1 MNNEQNRIA
10 VIFDFDETLA
20 PDSTSSFL
28 ESIGVDVEDFWMNK
42 VTPMYKQKGW
52 DPIPAYL
59 YKMIELSKA
68 REAKDRIT
76 RKKLIEFGKKVA
88 FFNGA
93 QTIFNKL
100 RQVAEEVN
108 PKVEVDYFLISS
120 GIRDILVNTKIAK
133 FFRDIW
139 ACDFHCNE
147 KEEIVF
153 PKNVVSFTD
162 KTRYLFQIS
171 KGIFGPETRFNPF
184 EVNKK
189 VEKLYVPFNQM
200 IVVGDGQTD
209 IPLFSLID
217 KQKGIPIAV
226 YDPNDKR
233 KWGKAW
239 EFVEDDRVKNV
250 VPADYG
256 KKSAL
261 NHMLEMAVKKIAT
274 TLKID
279 ESTYHR

>member
-1 MNNEQNRIA
+1 MVNRIA

-28 ESIGVDVEDFWMNK
+28 EGLGVDVEDFWANE
-42 VTPMYKQKGW
+42 VTPMYKEKGW

-59 YKMIELSKA
+59 YKMIELSA
-68 REAKDRIT
+68 SGSERTRIT
-76 RKKLIEFGKKVA
+76 KEKLAAFGKKIS

-93 QTIFNKL
+93 QTIFKKL
-100 RQVAEEVN
+100 RVVAQEVN
-108 PKVEVDYFLISS
+108 SKVDVEFFLLSS

-133 FFRDIW
+133 YFKDIW
-139 ACDFHCNE
+139 ACDFHYNA
-147 KEEIVF
+147 KGEILF
-153 PKNVVSFTD
+153 PKNIVSFTD
-162 KTRYLFQIS
+162 KTRFLFQIS
-171 KGIFGPETRFNPF
+171 KGIFGPDSRFKPF

-189 VEKLYVPFNQM
+189 VDSLYVPFNQM

-239 EFVEDDRVKNV
+239 EFVQDDRVKNV

-261 NHMLEMAVKKIAT
+261 NHMLEMAVTKIAT
-274 TLKID
+274 TLKIA
-279 ESTYHR
+279 ESAYHR

>member
-1 MNNEQNRIA
+1 MVNRIA

-28 ESIGVDVEDFWMNK
+28 EGLGVDVEGFWANE
-42 VTPMYKQKGW
+42 VTPMYKEKGW

-59 YKMIELSKA
+59 YKMIELSA
-68 REAKDRIT
+68 SGDERTRIT
-76 RKKLIEFGKKVA
+76 KEKLAAFGKEIT

-93 QTIFNKL
+93 HTIFKKL
-100 RQVAEEVN
+100 RVVAQEVN
-108 PKVEVDYFLISS
+108 SKVEVEFFLLSS
-120 GIRDILVNTKIAK
+120 GIRDILVNTRIAK
-133 FFRDIW
+133 YFKDIW
-139 ACDFHCNE
+139 ACDFHYNA
-147 KEEIVF
+147 KGEIVF
-153 PKNVVSFTD
+153 PKNIVSFTD
-162 KTRYLFQIS
+162 KTRFLFQIS
-171 KGIFGPETRFNPF
+171 KGIFGPDSRFKPF

-189 VEKLYVPFNQM
+189 VDLLYVPFNQM

-226 YDPNDKR
+226 YDPGDKR

-239 EFVEDDRVKNV
+239 EFVQDDRVKNV

-261 NHMLEMAVKKIAT
+261 NHMLEMAVTKIAT
-274 TLKID
+274 TLKIA
-279 ESTYHR
+279 ESAYHR

>member
-1 MNNEQNRIA
+1 MVNRIA

-28 ESIGVDVEDFWMNK
+28 EGMGIDVEDFWANK
-42 VTPMYKQKGW
+42 VTPMYKEKGW

-59 YKMIELSKA
+59 YKIIELSKSGGQ
-68 REAKDRIT
+68 KTRIT
-76 RKKLIEFGKKVA
+76 REKLIAFGKGVT

-93 QTIFNKL
+93 PTIFKKL
-100 RQVAEEVN
+100 RAVVQEVN
-108 PKVEVDYFLISS
+108 PKVEVEFFLLSS
-120 GIRDILVNTKIAK
+120 GIRDILVSTRIAK
-133 FFRDIW
+133 YFKDIW
-139 ACDFHCNE
+139 ACDFEYN
-147 KEEIVF
+147 KNGEIDF
-153 PKNVVSFTD
+153 PKNIVSFTD
-162 KTRYLFQIS
+162 KTRFLFQIS
-171 KGIFGPETRFNPF
+171 KGIFGPDSRFCPF
-184 EVNKK
+184 DVNKK
-189 VEKLYVPFNQM
+189 VDELYVPFNQM

-239 EFVEDDRVKNV
+239 EFVQDDRVKNV

-261 NHMLEMAVKKIAT
+261 NHMLEMAVTQIAAR
-274 TLKID
+274 LKVA
-279 ESTYHR
+279 ESAYHR